1 MLNDFLSV
9 INSTNFNTNFLIK
22 TPSMTETEKIKLAIE
37 RSTKALSLK
46 PSLGQATGISKARI
60 KNGLTCEVREG
71 HWSLVADMPEVIGGS
86 AHGPTPGVY
95 GRAALG
101 SCLAIGYMM
110 KAATMN
116 IPIAMLEVEVQAD
129 YDDGALLGTSQ
140 VPPGYLDVRYRVTIE
155 SDATNEEVL
164 KMLDEADRHSPYLDV
179 FSRGQICK
187 REVNII
193 SPKLQS

>member
-1 MLNDFLSV
+1 
-9 INSTNFNTNFLIK
+9 
-22 TPSMTETEKIKLAIE
+22 
-37 RSTKALSLK
+37 
-46 PSLGQATGISKARI
+46 
-60 KNGLTCEVREG
+60 
-71 HWSLVADMPEVIGGS
+71 
-86 AHGPTPGVY
+86 
-95 GRAALG
+95 
-101 SCLAIGYMM
+101 MM

-155 SDATNEEVL
+155 SDATNEEIL